1 MGVEFFP
8 LNRILFRLRLNHYLD
23 GKEDPMTSAI
33 RKSSFDPGGPIAG
46 LTAGAAAAV
55 AGVSLSAIQAR
66 PRCRRPVFRAR
77 QLAIYLHHVAMGATV
92 AACARQFDRDRAT
105 IRLAIRRIED
115 LRENRAFDCGAA
127 RLEQAV
133 ATLHDMVLE
142 LLAEAK
148 GAAR

>member
-1 MGVEFFP
+1 MP
-8 LNRILFRLRLNHYLD
+8 
-23 GKEDPMTSAI
+23 TSANSNALE
-33 RKSSFDPGGPIAG
+33 RKSCEKRRSNSG

-142 LLAEAK
+142 LLAEAN